1 MRYIFASPS
10 FFEQIDTFVQLKV
23 TFSPLVNVPPGESS
37 SMLRPSLSVVGVRD
51 VNARDLVSGSTDA
64 TDGFLVLVTNVS
76 VDDDA

>member
-1 MRYIFASPS
+1 
-10 FFEQIDTFVQLKV
+10 
-23 TFSPLVNVPPGESS
+23 
-37 SMLRPSLSVVGVRD
+37 MLRPSLSVVGVRD